1 MVFFL
6 AKEKRGI
13 DCENEREKLEED
25 HEEEGEIVGEEK
37 QKTGE
42 QERLCKQ
49 QQKQQWKREKKR
61 SRYWFYFPVS
71 VRVSQ
76 ETYKEV
82 FSFCKKTN
90 WSIIKFFNLIFY
102 LLLLLFPSIFM
113 RVCCL
118 HFCPSSLLW
127 SLCFL
132 LWSLPLFCISK
143 P

>member
-49 QQKQQWKREKKR
+49 QQKQQWKREKKGVDTG
-61 SRYWFYFPVS
+61 FT
-71 VRVSQ
+71 SQ
-76 ETYKEV
+76 
-82 FSFCKKTN
+82 
-90 WSIIKFFNLIFY
+90 
-102 LLLLLFPSIFM
+102 
-113 RVCCL
+113 
-118 HFCPSSLLW
+118 SLLG
-127 SLCFL
+127 FHK
-132 LWSLPLFCISK
+132 K
-143 P
+143 PIKRFFPFVKRQIEA